1 MARLRAMP
9 FRGAQAV
16 SINAGDT
23 GQNMLHPV
31 HAGLVKAR
39 LVDRYA
45 S

>member
-1 MARLRAMP
+1 MP
-9 FRGAQAV
+9 FRGAQPICA
-16 SINAGDT
+16 NAGDT